1 MMNENKEKT
10 VSPLND
16 EKRTKELWRWT
27 ATELAYGIRTK
38 LISSREA
45 TKSSLNRIEQIN
57 PKINAIAEL
66 IVEEALQA
74 ADAADKVVAK
84 GETLGPLHGVPIATK
99 INTDQ
104 ADHATTDGV
113 VSFRDNIA
121 SSDSPPIANLRNAGA
136 VFVGRS
142 NVPAFSLRWFSNNDL
157 HGSTLN
163 PWDSSRTPGGSSGG
177 ASAAVASGM
186 VPIAHGN
193 DIAGS
198 IRYPAYACGVTGI
211 RPTIG
216 RVPGGGGPVDVPLS
230 AQYMANEGPLA
241 RNVADLR
248 LALSAM
254 SDFDPRDP
262 IHAQVP
268 LVGEPLQRPVKVG
281 LLREV
286 DGVKSDSGVNEA
298 LDTAAANLRDAGYI
312 VEEVELPLFAEAH
325 KLWMLLVL
333 EDLRGLMPMIENMGM
348 KGQKLICDIITKFL
362 RNGGGI
368 SLLKITSKGMPA
380 GERLLH
386 SYNSSR
392 KSIHYCLPRFQ
403 LSKLLNKI
411 LIWKVL
417 IVIDV

>member
-1 MMNENKEKT
+1 
-10 VSPLND
+10 
-16 EKRTKELWRWT
+16 
-27 ATELAYGIRTK
+27 
-38 LISSREA
+38 
-45 TKSSLNRIEQIN
+45 
-57 PKINAIAEL
+57 
-66 IVEEALQA
+66 
-74 ADAADKVVAK
+74 
-84 GETLGPLHGVPIATK
+84 
-99 INTDQ
+99 
-104 ADHATTDGV
+104 
-113 VSFRDNIA
+113 
-121 SSDSPPIANLRNAGA
+121 
-136 VFVGRS
+136 
-142 NVPAFSLRWFSNNDL
+142 
-157 HGSTLN
+157 
-163 PWDSSRTPGGSSGG
+163 
-177 ASAAVASGM
+177 M

-333 EDLRGLMPMIENMGM
+333 EDLRGLMPMIEKYGDEGAKVN
-348 KGQKLICDIITKFL
+348 L
-362 RNGGGI
+362 RYNYEV
-368 SLLKITSKGMPA
+368 SK
-380 GERLLH
+380 E
-386 SYNSSR
+386 
-392 KSIHYCLPRFQ
+392 
-403 LSKLLNKI
+403 
-411 LIWKVL
+411 
-417 IVIDV
+417 